1 MKPTTALIALIVAAA
16 GFTAQAAPGAPMPP
30 LKGEVLETQN
40 VEGYTYLRLKTAQ
53 GEAWAAVPTTTV
65 KKGAQVT
72 IGNPVVMQN
81 FESKTLKKTF
91 DKIVFGQVVEPGAPS
106 PPRMA
111 PRRPRLRQRRRPG
124 RSIKVAKA
132 TGADAKTVAE
142 VVTGK
147 ATLTGKTVLV
157 RGQVVKVNS
166 GILGKTWLHL
176 QDGSGSAVE
185 RHQRHP
191 RDHEGRR
198 RRRRRRAGQGHRAHR
213 RDRGSGLRLRG
224 ADRRRGGAQVAR
236 AQPRGASRR
245 STAHRHRRRTGEN
258 PRGLSN
264 RDPHDSVK

>member
-1 MKPTTALIALIVAAA
+1 
-16 GFTAQAAPGAPMPP
+16 

-53 GEAWAAVPTTTV
+53 GEAWAAVPTTPV

-91 DKIVFGQVVEPGAPS
+91 DKIVFGQVVEPGAPLATPLGAA
-106 PPRMA
+106 PPVPAAA
-111 PRRPRLRQRRRPG
+111 PAAGPA
-124 RSIKVAKA
+124 IKVAKA

-147 ATLTGKTVLV
+147 ATLAGKTVLV

-176 QDGSGSAVE
+176 QDGSGSAVNGTN
-185 RHQRHP
+185 
-191 RDHEGRR
+191 DILVTTKDG
-198 RRRRRRAGQGHRAHR
+198 
-213 RDRGSGLRLRG
+213 
-224 ADRRRGGAQVAR
+224 VAVGDVVQ
-236 AQPRGASRR
+236 AKG
-245 STAHRHRRRTGEN
+245 TVRTDVTVGPGYAYAVLIEDAVV
-258 PRGLSN
+258 R
-264 RDPHDSVK
+264 K